1 MKLLSTLVLAHVLA
15 LTAGLS
21 GAHAAEIADFFGE
34 YVGEATVDKQGKQS
48 TRDLSVII
56 SPHKKAFN
64 VRWAAVKRG
73 SAEVDRKEFDVNF
86 RPSLRAGIY
95 SSSMRSDLF
104 GNPVALDPMSGDPY
118 FWATLHGDTL
128 SVYALLI
135 TEDGSYDMQVYHRTL
150 APTGLEL
157 EYSRLHEDQVTTTAK
172 AFLRKVK

>member
-1 MKLLSTLVLAHVLA
+1 MLA
-15 LTAGLS
+15 LTMGLS
-21 GAHAAEIADFFGE
+21 GAYAAEIADFFGE
-34 YVGEATVDKQGKQS
+34 YIGEATVDKLGEQS
-48 TRDLSVII
+48 IRDLSVII
-56 SPHKKAFN
+56 APHKKAFN

-73 SAEVDRKEFDVNF
+73 SAEVERKEFNVNF
-86 RPSLRAGIY
+86 RPSPRAHIY

-135 TEDGSYDMQVYHRTL
+135 TEDGRYDMQVYHRTL
-150 APTGLEL
+150 VPGGMEL
-157 EYSRLHEDQVTTTAK
+157 EYSRLHEDEVTTAAK